1 MDRPRRP
8 ASALAEMEWS
18 PIVEVA
24 FSFMNSEEHSHTG
37 SALFD
42 DGLDA
47 RLLKTSL
54 ALFGEGGK
62 RSYQNNEILLRE
74 GEDPGGIWLVVDG
87 HVELFRT
94 VGDEEV
100 VFHFESAGRLVG
112 LMSLS
117 GNQPSLFTARAKGPV
132 DTLFLSGSEIRH
144 GLAEAPAFTTCL
156 LGAMVRSM
164 SRRNRRSAELLL
176 EVHALNQRL
185 EAQRD
190 EIQSALE
197 HLESAQLQIVA
208 SEKMATLGN
217 LAAGMAHELNNPV
230 AAILRATEF
239 IAGDLVSL
247 FEESPELAT
256 AAAALPVA
264 TGQKP
269 IGTAEEREAKARLA
283 ESLEGDRALASRIF
297 AAGIRTPSELQQL
310 LAIHPETPRPH
321 RLRQIERG
329 GQLGSSLRNLE
340 NCSRRI
346 ADLVRSLKL
355 YARDETESVEDVD
368 LNGTI
373 EDSLLL
379 LAGKLGWI
387 QVEKNYGKLPPI
399 AGHPSRLQQVWV
411 NLIVNAAQAMNGE
424 GQLTIRTLLRPDGW
438 VEITVEDN
446 GPGIPAEVQGRLF
459 EHRFTTRGGRVEF
472 GLGLG
477 LPISR
482 MIVENHGGHLS
493 FESAPGRTVFLVE
506 LPPHPPHPP
515 LSQTLPS

>member
-1 MDRPRRP
+1 
-8 ASALAEMEWS
+8 
-18 PIVEVA
+18 
-24 FSFMNSEEHSHTG
+24 
-37 SALFD
+37 
-42 DGLDA
+42 
-47 RLLKTSL
+47 
-54 ALFGEGGK
+54 
-62 RSYQNNEILLRE
+62 
-74 GEDPGGIWLVVDG
+74 
-87 HVELFRT
+87 
-94 VGDEEV
+94 V

-117 GNQPSLFTARAKGPV
+117 GGQPSLFTARAKGTV
-132 DTLFLSGSEIRH
+132 ETLFLSDGEIRR
-144 GLAEAPAFTTCL
+144 GLAESPAFTTCL

-190 EIQSALE
+190 ELQATLG
-197 HLESAQLQIVA
+197 HLQRAQAQIVA

-239 IAGDLVSL
+239 IADDLVAL
-247 FEESPELAT
+247 LGESPGLAT

-269 IGTAEEREAKARLA
+269 IGTAGEREAKARLA
-283 ESLEGDRALASRIF
+283 EALGGDRTLASRIF
-297 AAGIRTPSELQQL
+297 AAGIRTPAELGQL
-310 LAIHPETPRPH
+310 LAIHPEIPQPD

-329 GQLGSSLRNLE
+329 GQLGSSLRNLG

-355 YARDETESVEDVD
+355 YARDETDPVEDVD
-368 LNGTI
+368 LNATI
-373 EDSLLL
+373 EDSLVL
-379 LAGKLGWI
+379 LASKLGWI
-387 QVEKNYGKLPPI
+387 HLEKDYGDLPPV

-424 GQLTIRTLLRPDGW
+424 GRIAIRTALRPDGW
-438 VEITVEDN
+438 IEVTVEDD

-459 EHRFTTRGGRVEF
+459 EHRFTTRGDRVEF

-482 MIVENHGGHLS
+482 MIVENHGGNLT
-493 FESAPGRTVFLVE
+493 FESIPGRTVFRVE
-506 LPPHPPHPP
+506 LPAT
-515 LSQTLPS
+515 LISQTEKS

>member
-1 MDRPRRP
+1 MSLEEIPI
-8 ASALAEMEWS
+8 SGNALSDE
-18 PIVEVA
+18 
-24 FSFMNSEEHSHTG
+24 
-37 SALFD
+37 
-42 DGLDA
+42 GLDA
-47 RLLKTSL
+47 RLLEASL
-54 ALFGEGGK
+54 ALFGEGGR

-74 GEDPGGIWLVVDG
+74 GEDPGGIWLVVEG
-87 HVELFRT
+87 RVELFRT
-94 VGDEEV
+94 VGGEEV

-117 GNQPSLFTARAKGPV
+117 GDQPSLFTTRAKGKV
-132 DTLFLSGSEIRH
+132 ETLFLSGAEIRR
-144 GLAEAPAFTTCL
+144 GLAESPAFTTCL

-164 SRRNRRSAELLL
+164 SRRNRRSAALLV

-185 EAQRD
+185 AAKRD
-190 EIQSALE
+190 ELQAALE
-197 HLESAQLQIVA
+197 HLQRAQVQIVA

-230 AAILRATEF
+230 AAILRASEF
-239 IAGDLVSL
+239 IAGDLVAL
-247 FEESPELAT
+247 LGESPDLAT

-283 ESLEGDRALASRIF
+283 ATLGGDRTLARRIF
-297 AAGIRTPSELQQL
+297 AAGIRTPAELERL
-310 LAIHPETPRPH
+310 LAIHPRSSKPE

-355 YARDETESVEDVD
+355 YARDESETVEDVD
-368 LNGTI
+368 LNATI
-373 EDSLLL
+373 EDSLVL
-379 LAGKLGWI
+379 LASKLGWI
-387 QVEKNYGKLPPI
+387 QVEKDYGDLPPL

-424 GQLTIRTLLRPDGW
+424 GRLAIHTVLRPDGW
-438 VEITVEDN
+438 VEVTVEDD

-459 EHRFTTRGGRVEF
+459 EHRFTTRGDRVEF
-472 GLGLG
+472 GLGFG

-482 MIVENHGGHLS
+482 MIVENHGGRLS
-493 FESAPGRTVFLVE
+493 FESAPGRTVFRVE
-506 LPPHPPHPP
+506 LPTHPP
-515 LSQTLPS
+515 LSQPTPS

>member
-1 MDRPRRP
+1 M
-8 ASALAEMEWS
+8 
-18 PIVEVA
+18 A
-24 FSFMNSEEHSHTG
+24 FAFMNSEDYPNAG

-47 RLLKTSL
+47 RLLETSL

-62 RSYQNNEILLRE
+62 KSYQNNEILLRE
-74 GEDPGGIWLVVDG
+74 GEDPGGMWLVVDG
-87 HVELFRT
+87 RVELFRT
-94 VGDEEV
+94 VGEEEI

-117 GNQPSLFTARAKGPV
+117 GSQPSLFTARAKGAV
-132 DTLFLSGSEIRH
+132 ETLFLSGGEIRR
-144 GLAEAPAFTTCL
+144 GLAEAPAFTNCL

-176 EVHALNQRL
+176 EVHVLNQRL

-190 EIQSALE
+190 ELQAALA
-197 HLESAQLQIVA
+197 HLERAQLQIVA

-239 IAGDLVSL
+239 IAGDLVAL
-247 FEESPELAT
+247 FGESPDLAT
-256 AAAALPVA
+256 AAAALPMA
-264 TGQKP
+264 TAQKP
-269 IGTAEEREAKARLA
+269 IGTAEEREAKAHLT
-283 ESLEGDRALASRIF
+283 ESLDGDRVLASRVF
-297 AAGIRTPSELQQL
+297 AAGIRTPMELEQL
-310 LAIHPETPRPH
+310 LAIHPETPRLD

-355 YARDETESVEDVD
+355 YSRDETESVEDVD
-368 LNGTI
+368 LNATI
-373 EDSLLL
+373 EDSLVLL
-379 LAGKLGWI
+379 SGKLGSI
-387 QVEKNYGKLPPI
+387 QVEKSYGNLPPL

-411 NLIVNAAQAMNGE
+411 NLIVNAAQAMNGT
-424 GQLTIRTLLRPDGW
+424 GRLAIRSLLRPDGW
-438 VEITVEDN
+438 IEVAVEDN

-459 EHRFTTRGGRVEF
+459 EHRFTTRGDRVEF

-506 LPPHPPHPP
+506 LPPHPP
-515 LSQTLPS
+515 LSQTSPS